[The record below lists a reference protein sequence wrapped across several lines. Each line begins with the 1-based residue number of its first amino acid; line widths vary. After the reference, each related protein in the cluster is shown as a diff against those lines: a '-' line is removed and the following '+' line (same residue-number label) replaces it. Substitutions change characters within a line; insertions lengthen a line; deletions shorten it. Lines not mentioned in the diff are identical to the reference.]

1 MFNKLSEWTLF
12 DWHKSE
18 AYKLLDEVKQNIT
31 FIKFSAMTAEE
42 KTLHPEAETTGGYL
56 KIQNDNQ
63 NYIDWWHS
71 LGDDQKAVITAL
83 PNFDKDIFKE
93 ITGIDV
99 DKI

>member
-18 AYKLLDEVKQNIT
+18 AYRLLDKVKQNIT
-31 FIKFSAMTAEE
+31 FIEFRNMTDEE
-42 KTLHPEAETTGGYL
+42 KTLHPKAKTTGGYL
-56 KIQNDNQ
+56 KTQNDNQ

-71 LGDDQKAVITAL
+71 LDNEQKAVITAL

-99 DKI
+99 DY